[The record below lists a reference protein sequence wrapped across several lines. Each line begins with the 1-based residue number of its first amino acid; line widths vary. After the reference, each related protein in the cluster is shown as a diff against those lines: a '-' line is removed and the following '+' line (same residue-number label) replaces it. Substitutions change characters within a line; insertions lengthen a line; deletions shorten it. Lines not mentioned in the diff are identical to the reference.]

1 MKEITQPIPEQSW
14 DTINSKYPANS
25 IFVGNDQLT
34 AGSKNFETDIR
45 GVITK
50 RQDKTLYGTISAPE
64 KDAYEA
70 VFSDGVHHRLSMQ
83 AGSLYYT
90 SGDGAN
96 NLVQAGYSSLGNM
109 EFASYFDRVYFGNGI
124 DNPQVYD
131 RVTTYGGVIY
141 TAPKTKVMGA
151 QVPSSAPTAAVGA
164 AGNVPIGSYT
174 YKITYLYYDFE
185 ESNGSTASAVVSPG
199 VASQIGLTA
208 IPVGGYGV
216 TARKVY
222 RDNGTGVYRLV
233 GTVANNTATVFTDN
247 AATGTA
253 LIPVDNGLPPN
264 FSLITQHKDRNWFA
278 GIAGDKSEL
287 QFSEAGFPDVVTST
301 NFILCNPRDPITAL
315 FVYNDRV
322 MVMNR
327 SSFGQI
333 LGTTADTFYYSEVPG
348 NVGCVDNRSVQVRV
362 INGVPVLVW
371 LSDKGFYAYNGSSV
385 TYISN
390 DIEDLVNFNIQ
401 QGSATQGSN
410 SQSSQLDFQGGTSS
424 PGVNLIST
432 PGSITTIGD
441 ENPPILGGSTNPKKA
456 FDTQAEWEAGT
467 QTTAIVTRRPDA
479 PNTLAVAKKK
489 TSEVSAFPFP
499 SDNIGI
505 IAGSIAG
512 DIVRNV
518 FFVAGPVVDPI
529 ELRPA
534 ANFTGIDVRGG
545 SGPSVTQNIILGKF
559 VNATSPG
566 RGGTVTALAFTYRT
580 QGGPVAGTIQV
591 KAHIWSDS
599 GSGPGALIQTS
610 ATQVVA
616 VAPSTNY
623 SVSFV
628 MSAVVSGSYYVGIE
642 FTPATPG
649 TIASIINNV
658 SGSTNSFYMNQ
669 SFSASSTAGIFTPLA
684 PAIGAQITF
693 TQAAVA
699 KSGTW
704 TGPGHDSGL
713 YPHAEAISVTLTH
726 DITRSVFGVF
736 TTYLDQADSADMLTG
751 LVSQSVVNLD
761 GSNTFSFALTKRYWR
776 LRMTISTT
784 DDRVGEILEDL
795 PTLTFP
801 DTAIFISTS
810 IDHTTDITALN
821 FLDVVVQTL
830 PTGATAT
837 AIVQKSILGAV
848 FTDEG
853 SFPLV
858 LGTNN
863 LALGVVT
870 NPTQRYTRI
879 KFVLTNTGDRFVA
892 PEITSATLR
901 WSLTSNL
908 ISSAIDTG
916 ATPAGWDLFQT
927 SFSLNGGTVSFSMR
941 SATTSIGL
949 GAASWFAVTNGT
961 FPNTVPVNK
970 WVQWRTTLSASADM
984 VPTVDS
990 VTINW
995 FVTLTQSIRPA
1006 SLFVGT
1012 SYYVSLAEFNQT
1024 ANNLILKFDQ
1034 EGKWRI
1040 LRGISA
1046 STLSLFFNR
1055 AYFGAGDEA
1064 KIYRFLEGRTA
1075 NVEMDIRTKSFD
1087 WGTRLYKKGLRKL
1100 VAIVKNTGAT
1110 YTPYYSTDD
1119 GATFK
1124 PLYASDG
1131 SASFTTTTDGG
1142 ISTHVLVPSG
1152 ADNFF
1157 GKALMARLHNNDT
1170 KDAEVHELRIVGW
1183 MRQGDILNG

>member
-34 AGSKNFETDIR
+34 AGSKNFETDVR

-50 RQDKTLYGTISAPE
+50 RQDKTVYGTISAPE

-96 NLVQAGYSSLGNM
+96 NLVQAGYSPLGNM

-131 RVTTYGGVIY
+131 RVTTYGGVTY

-151 QVPSSAPTAAVGA
+151 QIPSSAPTAAVGG

-174 YKITYLYYDFE
+174 YKITYLYYEFE

-199 VASQIGLTA
+199 VASQINLTA

-247 AATGTA
+247 VATGTA

-424 PGVNLIST
+424 PGINLVST
-432 PGSITTIGD
+432 PGTITTIGD
-441 ENPPILGGSTNPKKA
+441 ENPPVLGGSTNPKKA
-456 FDTQAEWEAGT
+456 LDTQAEWEGGS
-467 QTTAIVTRRPDA
+467 QTTAIVTRRTDI
-479 PNTLAVAKKK
+479 PNTLAQAKKNTFLK
-489 TSEVSAFPFP
+489 SAGSNAGTRLINGNIMLPTA
-499 SDNIGI
+499 SDNTGEAPPQFTLSNSIATPTQNFDIDEVATKISLARAGTITSIAFNVGFRDAGTHFSQPGTLKLYTGVSVPSTLVFSAPITFVTTEVTTVTTVSGSVSWPVAAGNYWLAFRSNNASINAVSDIGRIGI
-505 IAGSIAG
+505 TNVPWSGGTNCYTRSSRDGVWAEAVAFGTSGPAVGKIAGSYT
-512 DIVRNV
+512 
-518 FFVAGPVVDPI
+518 FVQTSV
-529 ELRPA
+529 
-534 ANFTGIDVRGG
+534 G
-545 SGPSVTQNIILGKF
+545 SG
-559 VNATSPG
+559 
-566 RGGTVTALAFTYRT
+566 
-580 QGGPVAGTIQV
+580 
-591 KAHIWSDS
+591 
-599 GSGPGALIQTS
+599 
-610 ATQVVA
+610 
-616 VAPSTNY
+616 
-623 SVSFV
+623 
-628 MSAVVSGSYYVGIE
+628 
-642 FTPATPG
+642 
-649 TIASIINNV
+649 
-658 SGSTNSFYMNQ
+658 
-669 SFSASSTAGIFTPLA
+669 
-684 PAIGAQITF
+684 
-693 TQAAVA
+693 
-699 KSGTW
+699 GTW
-704 TGPGHDSGL
+704 TSLVYDSGL
-713 YPHAEAISVTLTH
+713 YPHTESISVDLNH
-726 DITRSVFGVF
+726 
-736 TTYLDQADSADMLTG
+736 TTTFNSGTSTTSYVDQADSLDMSVG
-751 LVSQSVVNLD
+751 LVSQSTPSLN
-761 GSNTFSFALTKRYWR
+761 GTATQSFTLTKRFWR
-776 LRMTISTT
+776 IRLVLAAT
-784 DDRVGEILEDL
+784 DDRFTPIITSE
-795 PTLTFP
+795 PTLTYP
-801 DTAIFISTS
+801 DTSTFTS
-810 IDHTTDITALN
+810 ASVDHTTDITALN
-821 FLDVVVQTL
+821 FLDVAVQAL
-830 PTGATAT
+830 PTGTTAT
-837 AIVQKSILGAV
+837 AIVQKSILGVV
-848 FTDEG
+848 FTNEG

-863 LALGVVT
+863 LVLGSVT

-879 KFVLTNTGDRFVA
+879 KFVLTNTGDRTLT

-941 SATTSIGL
+941 SSATLIGL
-949 GAASWFAVTNGT
+949 GAATWFTVTNGT
-961 FPNTVPVNK
+961 FPNTVPVNQ

-1064 KIYRFLEGRTA
+1064 KIYRFLEGRTS

-1142 ISTHVLVPSG
+1142 ISTHVLVPGG

-1157 GKALMARLHNNDT
+1157 GKALMARLHNNDM
-1170 KDAEVHELRIVGW
+1170 KDAEVHELRIIGW